1 MFKRFI
7 LLGTKLNLFDG
18 AATGGEGGGD
28 SGATGETQ
36 ASPVSTRRGKSG
48 EYTNVKF
55 GKQDTQAMAGAT
67 DTNGQGAADA
77 GQKQGVTTTSNT
89 LEERRKAYQSLING
103 EYKDLYTEDTQRIIN
118 RRFKETQSLQQQ
130 VGQYQP
136 VIDMLMQRFNIG
148 DGDISKLTAAIE
160 NDDAFWAEAAEA
172 ANMSVEQFRAFQQ
185 VKREN
190 AEMAKQLKA
199 RQGMDAANRQMQQWA
214 MEAQQVKSVYP
225 SFDLNAEM
233 ENAQFSSLLRA
244 KVPMQHAYEVVHM
257 EDIKAGV
264 AQMTAKATE
273 KKVADSVRAK
283 GARPAE
289 NGTAAQSAFT
299 IKEDPSKWNK
309 KDRAEVFRRV
319 ARGETITL

>member
-1 MFKRFI
+1 MFNYKLLDVI
-7 LLGTKLNLFDG
+7 LKLFEGD
-18 AATGGEGGGD
+18 GGGATASPT
-28 SGATGETQ
+28 SGAQGDTQ
-36 ASPVSTRRGKSG
+36 ATPGSTRRGKTG
-48 EYTNVKF
+48 DNVIY
-55 GKQDTQAMAGAT
+55 GKQAATAPSEGAG
-67 DTNGQGAADA
+67 GASEGSDA
-77 GQKQGVTTTSNT
+77 GSKAGVKTTSNT
-89 LEERRKAYQSLING
+89 LEERRKAFRDMVNG
-103 EYKDLYTEDTQRIIN
+103 EFKDIYAEDTQRIIN

-160 NDDAFWAEAAEA
+160 NDNAFWAEAAEE
-172 ANMSVEQFRAFQQ
+172 ANMSVEQYKAFQQ

-190 AEMAKQLKA
+190 AAMAKQLQA
-199 RQGMDAANRQMQQWA
+199 RQGMEAANRQMQQWA

-233 ENAQFSSLLRA
+233 ENPQFRSLLRN

-257 EDIKAGV
+257 DAIKAGV

-273 KKVADSVRAK
+273 KQVADSVRAK

-289 NGTAAQSAFT
+289 NGTASQSAFT